1 MDDVRTTW
9 TDAAEKL
16 GGLGSSLRV
25 HYEQQQESDGET
37 ATADVQ
43 TAAKRLG
50 DAVQDAFD
58 AMTAAAKDDALKED
72 VKQFG
77 QALTEALKATFSE
90 MSGEVRQVM
99 KRPTEGN
106 PPPPPG

>member
-9 TDAAEKL
+9 SDAAETL
-16 GGLGSSLRV
+16 GGLGSKLKV
-25 HYEQQQESDGET
+25 HYEQQQEADRET
-37 ATADVQ
+37 AQADVQ
-43 TAAKRLG
+43 TAVKRLG
-50 DAVQDAFD
+50 DAVQDAFE
-58 AMTAAAKDDALKED
+58 AMSAAAKDDAVKED

-99 KRPTEGN
+99 KRPTEGD
-106 PPPPPG
+106 PPRPE